1 MQKIEEITAREEEIQ
16 RLREVEGLTYR
27 EIAERYGINPS
38 RVSQI
43 YHSILRKRREQ
54 QQKEFYESQN
64 RKTVS
69 FELTLGEIVVLQR
82 ILVCYM
88 LGESGKIWHTR
99 TNSDQEELENSI
111 DYMTAESLSHRLH
124 VTENQNRER
133 LRDK

>member
-1 MQKIEEITAREEEIQ
+1 MRESITEREDEIM
-16 RLREVEGLTYR
+16 RLREIEGLSYR
-27 EIAERYGINPS
+27 VIGEQFGISKS
-38 RVSQI
+38 RASQI

-54 QQKEFYESQN
+54 QWKEFYEAQN

-69 FELTLGEIVVLQR
+69 FELTLGEIVILQR

-88 LGESGKIWHTR
+88 LEERGKIWHTR

-111 DYMTAESLSHRLH
+111 DYMTAESLSRRLH

-133 LRDK
+133 LRGE